1 MMKVELKLDKKN
13 NGGFYIMDEAEQIA
27 EMAISISEKNLTV
40 YHTEVSQKAE
50 GKGLGKELLSAMV
63 DHARKNGLKVIALCP
78 FVHAQFKRHPE
89 QYSDIWNKGS
99 E

>member
-1 MMKVELKLDKKN
+1 MQVELKLDKNN
-13 NGGFYIMDEAEQIA
+13 NGGFYIMDGAERIA
-27 EMAISISEKNLTV
+27 EMAISISGKNLTV

-63 DHARKNGLKVIALCP
+63 DYARKNGLKVIALCP

-89 QYSDIWNKGS
+89 QYADIWNKQS

>member
-1 MMKVELKLDKKN
+1 MKVELKLDKKN

-27 EMAISISEKNLTV
+27 EMAISISGNNLTV

-89 QYSDIWNKGS
+89 QYADIWNKES

>member
-1 MMKVELKLDKKN
+1 MMKVELKLDKNN

-27 EMAISISEKNLTV
+27 EMAISISGKNLTV

-89 QYSDIWNKGS
+89 QYADIWNKES

>member
-1 MMKVELKLDKKN
+1 MMQVELKLDKNN
-13 NGGFYIMDEAEQIA
+13 NGGFYIMDGAERIA
-27 EMAISISEKNLTV
+27 EMAISISGKNLTV

-63 DHARKNGLKVIALCP
+63 DYARKNGLKVIALCP

-89 QYSDIWNKGS
+89 QYADIWNKQS

>member
-1 MMKVELKLDKKN
+1 MKVELKLDKNN

-27 EMAISISEKNLTV
+27 EMAISISGKNLTV

-89 QYSDIWNKGS
+89 QYADIWNKES

>member
-1 MMKVELKLDKKN
+1 MMQVELKLDKNN
-13 NGGFYIMDEAEQIA
+13 NGGFYIMDGTERIA
-27 EMAISISEKNLTV
+27 EMAISISGKNLTV

-63 DHARKNGLKVIALCP
+63 DYARKNGLKVIALCP

-89 QYSDIWNKGS
+89 QYADIWNKQS

>member
-1 MMKVELKLDKKN
+1 MTQVELKLDKKN
-13 NGGFYIMDEAEQIA
+13 NGGFYIMDGEEQIG
-27 EMAISISEKNLTV
+27 EMAIGISGTNLTV

-50 GKGLGKELLSAMV
+50 GKGLGKQLLTAMI
-63 DHARKNGLKVIALCP
+63 DHSRKNGLKVITLCP

-89 QYSDIWNKGS
+89 QYADIWNKES

>member
-1 MMKVELKLDKKN
+1 LKLDKNN

-27 EMAISISEKNLTV
+27 EMAISISGKNLTV

-89 QYSDIWNKGS
+89 QYADIWNKES

>member
-1 MMKVELKLDKKN
+1 MQVELKLDKNN
-13 NGGFYIMDEAEQIA
+13 NGGFYIIDGEEQLA
-27 EMAISISEKNLTV
+27 EMAIGISGKNLTV
-40 YHTEVSQKAE
+40 YHTGVSQKAE

-63 DHARKNGLKVIALCP
+63 DYARKNGLKVIALCP

-89 QYSDIWNKGS
+89 QYADIWNKQS